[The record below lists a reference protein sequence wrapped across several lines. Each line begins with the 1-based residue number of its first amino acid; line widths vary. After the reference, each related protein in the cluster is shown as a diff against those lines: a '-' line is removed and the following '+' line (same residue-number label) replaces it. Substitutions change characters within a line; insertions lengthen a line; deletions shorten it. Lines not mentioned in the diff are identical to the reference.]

1 MHFLRILSIFAI
13 QKYKNMP
20 FSILLRQND
29 VFCADRPLVMGIIN
43 VTPDSFYAGSRMQPV
58 ADRVAEMLRQGAD
71 VIDVGAYS
79 TRPGAAEVSAEEEL
93 HRLREALPLVVSAV
107 RESAPSGR
115 YIPVSVDTFRA
126 QVARTCVEQ
135 WGCDWVNDVSGGT
148 YDPEMLPWVA
158 ESGTPYIMMHIYPTE
173 LQLAY
178 PYGVY
183 AGVKSFFERQL
194 VRLKSLGVSRDN
206 LCRKV
211 ILDPGFGFAK
221 NLDENYELF
230 RNLSRFKTD
239 FPDFPLLVGVSRK
252 SMIYRLLGTDA
263 DHALNGT
270 TVLHTMA
277 VHAGADILRVHDVKE
292 AKEVI
297 LIQQKI
303 SGDVCRP

>member
-1 MHFLRILSIFAI
+1 
-13 QKYKNMP
+13 
-20 FSILLRQND
+20 
-29 VFCADRPLVMGIIN
+29 
-43 VTPDSFYAGSRMQPV
+43 MQPV

-178 PYGVY
+178 PDGV
-183 AGVKSFFERQL
+183 
-194 VRLKSLGVSRDN
+194 
-206 LCRKV
+206 
-211 ILDPGFGFAK
+211 I
-221 NLDENYELF
+221 ELF
-230 RNLSRFKTD
+230 DTGGDGSVAAIINQLNSKIT
-239 FPDFPLLVGVSRK
+239 
-252 SMIYRLLGTDA
+252 
-263 DHALNGT
+263 ALE
-270 TVLHTMA
+270 MA
-277 VHAGADILRVHDVKE
+277 KDILAAAD
-292 AKEVI
+292 
-297 LIQQKI
+297 
-303 SGDVCRP
+303 